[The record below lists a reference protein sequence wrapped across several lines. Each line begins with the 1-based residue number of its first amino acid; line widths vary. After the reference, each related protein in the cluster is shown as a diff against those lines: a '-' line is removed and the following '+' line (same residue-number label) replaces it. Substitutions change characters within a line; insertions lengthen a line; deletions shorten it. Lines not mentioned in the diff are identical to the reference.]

1 MADDRS
7 GGNEEFAVT
16 YLSDLHSVKF
26 YNDINKDDSEL
37 SNYTQQCEK
46 LNVKKDNDEMKT
58 VCKMFLRH
66 LEKSSVWNFE
76 NHGYDICLLLNYWI
90 YDKLTNIFGGK
101 DASDIAFSNF
111 QYIWSYPEEYI
122 TKNTSCKQKC
132 KYEIDVYK
140 DDDWKER
147 KEFYEYCVDYD
158 MINGLINFSGDK
170 CNYFYEYIKRK
181 EELYKQF
188 QHICSTESAKCPKF
202 YEECKEKDPNLLLS
216 KLHCRDEMDQKKA
229 AAHASAFQ
237 SESASGL
244 RSPVSGLS
252 GDEYGS
258 SKTETASGTSQ
269 IGTKVGQSVLGVAPV
284 LLTATA
290 LYRYTPI
297 GAWIRNLGGTNP
309 NSLSNIDGGEID
321 GFFGDSENYIS
332 YQPM

>member
-46 LNVKKDNDEMKT
+46 LIVKKDNDAMKT

-66 LEKSSVWNFE
+66 LEKSSVWNVS
-76 NHGYDICLLLNYWI
+76 NPQYDYCLLLNYWI
-90 YDKLTNIFGGK
+90 YDRLTHIFVDK
-101 DASDIAFSNF
+101 DNSDLAFN
-111 QYIWSYPEEYI
+111 
-122 TKNTSCKQKC
+122 
-132 KYEIDVYK
+132 
-140 DDDWKER
+140 WKER

-181 EELYKQF
+181 EELYKHF
-188 QHICSTESAKCPKF
+188 QHICSTESEKCPKF
-202 YEECKEKDPNLLLS
+202 YEECKQNDPNLLLS
-216 KLHCRDEMDQKKA
+216 KLHCRQEMDQKKA

-258 SKTETASGTSQ
+258 SKAETASGTSQ